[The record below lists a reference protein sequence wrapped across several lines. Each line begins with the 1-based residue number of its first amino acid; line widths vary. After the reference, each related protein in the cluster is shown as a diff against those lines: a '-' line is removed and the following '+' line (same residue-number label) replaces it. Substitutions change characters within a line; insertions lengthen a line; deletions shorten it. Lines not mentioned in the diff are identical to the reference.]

1 MAFDRP
7 LFSRR
12 RCPGAFL
19 KSIGGTIVS
28 TSKKRVKSLRRSQ
41 PDTLDM
47 IDQANMDID
56 FVESFLD
63 LLCAVGEG
71 KRLETV
77 RNRSIICLCSESK
90 IRMDAIKMFVR
101 SISTCDDSRPETVGK
116 DMIKEETAAYG
127 RDIEGKPRWLLQE
140 TMMFLGF
147 PDTEPMFIH
156 NSRDC

>member
-1 MAFDRP
+1 M
-7 LFSRR
+7 
-12 RCPGAFL
+12 
-19 KSIGGTIVS
+19 S
-28 TSKKRVKSLRRSQ
+28 TSKKRVKSLQRRQ

-71 KRLETV
+71 KRLEMV
-77 RNRSIICLCSESK
+77 KNRSIICLCSESK
-90 IRMDAIKMFVR
+90 VRMDAIKMFVR
-101 SISTCDDSRPETVGK
+101 SIPACEDSRPETAGN
-116 DMIKEETAAYG
+116 DMIREETAAYG
-127 RDIEGKPRWLLQE
+127 RVIEGKPRWILQE

-147 PDTEPMFIH
+147 PDSGPMIIY